1 MFVVEV
7 FELSWP
13 VLGDI
18 LALWAHLG
26 GSLGPGRGLC
36 WPILGPMLAY
46 FGPKNG
52 SKRRRPKNTQ
62 KMTQKRSRQRPAGR
76 PGAPRAASEG
86 PKTDHFWYPQNIGCR
101 HPNMHQKRIDKSIQ
115 NPVHAATSEKSRFL
129 GPPWPILGLCWPVL
143 RATLAHLGGSVDAI
157 LGHVVENVEI
167 AKSTVNHSI
176 SEGSAAPGRARV
188 LLRRRRPA
196 ARTRPGSLTG

>member
-13 VLGDI
+13 VLGAM

-52 SKRRRPKNTQ
+52 SKRRWPKNTQ
-62 KMTQKRSRQRPAGR
+62 KMTQKRSRQRPA
-76 PGAPRAASEG
+76 RAA
-86 PKTDHFWYPQNIGCR
+86 R
-101 HPNMHQKRIDKSIQ
+101 RAQKRTIFGTLK
-115 NPVHAATSEKSRFL
+115 TSVVDIPTCIKNASTKAYKTRFML
-129 GPPWPILGLCWPVL
+129 PPARNRVFWAHLGLCWPVL
-143 RATLAHLGGSVDAI
+143 GATLAHLGGSVDAI
-157 LGHVVENVEI
+157 LGHVVENVEN

-176 SEGSAAPGRARV
+176 SGGSAAPGRGRV
-188 LLRRRRPA
+188 LLRGRRCLRQGHVQGPW
-196 ARTRPGSLTG
+196 PDFMG